1 MDKEKVLSGLE
12 YIVFNIEMDTSGME
26 PPEEYVVGIDP
37 SATSTGITVLGTSGY
52 VKVYN
57 IKPGK
62 LRDSARLEYIYSQVR
77 SVLNSVDDITNVC
90 LESPS
95 YGSMHKEFILGEV
108 LGVIKLAV
116 NSVKK
121 ATLHNVAP
129 TQVKKFLASNSKAS
143 KEDMVKAAGKDG
155 CPSVQ
160 QDICDSWG
168 LAKIALSIN
177 NGSSCIRTR
186 EAAEVVAALTTDK
199 ST

>member
-1 MDKEKVLSGLE
+1 MLSGLE
-12 YIVFNIEMDTSGME
+12 YIVFSIEMDTFGME

-37 SATSTGITVLGTSGY
+37 SATSTGITVLGTNGY

-62 LRDSARLEYIYSQVR
+62 LRDSTRLQYIYSNVNEI
-77 SVLNSVDDITNVC
+77 LNSVEPVTNVC

-108 LGVIKLAV
+108 LGVIKLAI
-116 NSVKK
+116 NGIKK
-121 ATLHNVAP
+121 AKLSNVAP

-143 KEDMVKAAGKDG
+143 KEDMIKAAVNEG
-155 CPSVQ
+155 CPSTQ

-168 LAKIALSIN
+168 LAKIAISIN
-177 NGSSCIRTR
+177 KKSSCIRTR